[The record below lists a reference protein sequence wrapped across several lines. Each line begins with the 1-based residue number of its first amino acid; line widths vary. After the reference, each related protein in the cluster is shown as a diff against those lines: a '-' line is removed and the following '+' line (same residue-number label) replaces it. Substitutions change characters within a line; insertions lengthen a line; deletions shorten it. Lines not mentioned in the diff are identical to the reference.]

1 VTTTSTP
8 PSPSPPPDSG
18 GTKYAII
25 GLLLLLA
32 AGGMFYMMR
41 TPPPAAVAPPPPGD
55 AGTVQPPPAFVQDL
69 EIPDLVPD
77 AGPQDAGPVKHRIVY
92 IDRRDTWD
100 CSGNIPVAAIRQV
113 ISQERR
119 QVRNCYERRLKVNNT
134 LQGNVNVRV
143 RVGAT
148 GSVSAVQVGG
158 SLHDSEVFSC
168 VRNLADHWSFPA
180 PSGGRCAVIAAPFNL
195 TPRR

>member
-1 VTTTSTP
+1 
-8 PSPSPPPDSG
+8 
-18 GTKYAII
+18 
-25 GLLLLLA
+25 
-32 AGGMFYMMR
+32 
-41 TPPPAAVAPPPPGD
+41 
-55 AGTVQPPPAFVQDL
+55 
-69 EIPDLVPD
+69 
-77 AGPQDAGPVKHRIVY
+77 
-92 IDRRDTWD
+92 
-100 CSGNIPVAAIRQV
+100 
-113 ISQERR
+113 
-119 QVRNCYERRLKVNNT
+119 
-134 LQGNVNVRV
+134 VNVRV

>member
-1 VTTTSTP
+1 M
-8 PSPSPPPDSG
+8 
-18 GTKYAII
+18 KYGIL

-32 AGGMFYMMR
+32 AGGIYWFTR
-41 TPPPAAVAPPPPGD
+41 PAPPPVVAVETAVD
-55 AGTVQPPPAFVQDL
+55 AGVVQPPPAFQ
-69 EIPDLVPD
+69 PDLVIPDEEPD
-77 AGPQDAGPVKHRIVY
+77 AGPPDAAPIKRRIVY
-92 IDRRDTWD
+92 VDRRDSWD
-100 CSGNIPVAAIRQV
+100 CSGNIPVAAVRSV

-148 GSVSAVQVGG
+148 GNVSAVQVGG
-158 SLHDSEVFSC
+158 SLSDREVFSC
-168 VRNLADHWSFPA
+168 VRSLANHWSFPA

-195 TPRR
+195 TPRH